1 MSNLCKSFLRAAK
14 LVVLT
19 AAAGGAI
26 LLMACEPAVPKP
38 QADTPTTPTTIPDHG
53 LGLERMDVRAYQSTH
68 ILRADPV
75 SLPSSVDIS
84 VDLPPPGDQKQQPSC
99 VGWAV
104 AYALKSFQER
114 TERGWPLTNNR
125 HIMSPAYVY
134 NQVKLPGGGAFFVD
148 AFSLVLNEGVSSWA
162 TMPYNPRD
170 DRTQPSAAARSEAA
184 NYKIADWG
192 SVLRTT
198 HAQFVRE
205 VKRHLVAQQPV
216 VIGIPVKPDFY
227 SLGENGNDIY
237 DDTSG
242 QTFGGHAIVIVGYDD
257 ARSAFKIINSWG
269 TGWGFGGYGWID
281 YDASDELIWE
291 AYVTKDV
298 RADVTPATPVAASN
312 PNPDNAATAVETD
325 TQLSWTKNDRTTSF
339 DVYIGTERNLSAAD
353 FQGSVAVPSFSTPLA
368 PGATYYWRVD
378 ARGPGGLT
386 NGRVWSF
393 TTAGGDVDTDTT
405 PSVAVINPD
414 VNRILKAGVL
424 TDRGV
429 YHSIAVGELAQLR
442 TGPGRDQLSGCIEE
456 REHENI
462 YEISPGCYR
471 GVGRQRDFIGQ
482 LLDTNGYDVS
492 YFEAGAMPAIDAD
505 DYDVVVVQD
514 PLKTNGRAFTK
525 ASMEGSVPDLLE
537 HVTSSRFRSRVAA
550 YHQSGGTLVLVGD
563 AVRLLESGTSR
574 LGANKTIRQVSV
586 DNTVSESN
594 SLLATQWLFVRGNP
608 FCGVDRSGSAE
619 YTASSTT
626 LLDSTGATLGRL
638 RLFNGNDIPVQNLW
652 SDTIYAPTDGT
663 SLLDVRV
670 AGTGN
675 YVLRG
680 NVCSPPVHTVTVDE
694 TVTSFMGYTLWNNR
708 KVFYIGS
715 DSFFDYRFRN
725 HEGAW
730 HAGQYIEINFRVTE
744 DGRRAVLELVK
755 KAAAESGNDL

>member
-1 MSNLCKSFLRAAK
+1 MSSTLCKSFLRAVTRHAAK
-14 LVVLT
+14 LVVLA
-19 AAAGGAI
+19 AAAGAAI
-26 LLMACEPAVPKP
+26 FLMACEPAVPKP
-38 QADTPTTPTTIPDHG
+38 QADTPTTPTTTPDYS
-53 LGLERMDVRAYQSTH
+53 LGLERMDVRAYQSTY

-84 VDLPPPGDQKQQPSC
+84 VDLPPPGDQERQPSC

-148 AFSLVLNEGVSSWA
+148 AFSLLLNEGVSSWA
-162 TMPYNPRD
+162 SMPYNSRD
-170 DRTQPSAAARSEAA
+170 DRTQPSAAARTEAA
-184 NYKIADWG
+184 DYKIADWG

-216 VIGIPVKPDFY
+216 VIGIPVKADFY
-227 SLGENGNDIY
+227 SIGEDGNEIY

-242 QTFGGHAIVIVGYDD
+242 PTFGGHAIVIVGYDD

-269 TGWGFGGYGWID
+269 TDWGLGGYGWID
-281 YDASDELIWE
+281 YAASDSLIWE
-291 AYVTKDV
+291 AYVTKDA

-339 DVYIGTERNLSAAD
+339 DVYIGTDRNLSAAD

-368 PGATYYWRVD
+368 PGATYYWRID
-378 ARGPGGLT
+378 ARGPGGVT
-386 NGRVWSF
+386 NGPVWSF
-393 TTAGGDVDTDTT
+393 TTAGGDVDTM
-405 PSVAVINPD
+405 PSVAIINPD

-424 TDRGV
+424 TNDGV
-429 YHSIAVGELAQLR
+429 YHSIAVGELADFR
-442 TGPGRDQLSGCIEE
+442 TGCIDRD
-456 REHENI
+456 RDNF
-462 YEISPGCYR
+462 YETTPGCYS

-492 YFEAGAMPAIDAD
+492 YFEASAMPAIDAD

-550 YHQSGGTLVLVGD
+550 YHGSGGTLVLVGD

-574 LGANKTIRQVSV
+574 LGANKTVRQVSV
-586 DNTVSESN
+586 DNTVSESS

-608 FCGVDRSGSAE
+608 FCGVDRSGSAA
-619 YTASSTT
+619 YTASRTT
-626 LLDSTGATLGRL
+626 LLDSPGATLGRL

-652 SDTIYAPTDGT
+652 SDTVYAPTDGT

-694 TVTSFMGYTLWNNR
+694 TVTSFMGYTLWNNQ

-730 HAGQYIEINFRVTE
+730 HAGQYIEIDFRVTE
-744 DGRRAVLELVK
+744 DGRRAILELVK
-755 KAAAESGNDL
+755 QAAAE

>member
-1 MSNLCKSFLRAAK
+1 MSTLRKSFPRTAQS
-14 LVVLT
+14 VLLAL
-19 AAAGGAI
+19 AAAGSAI
-26 LLMACEPAVPKP
+26 FLMACEPAVPKP
-38 QADTPTTPTTIPDHG
+38 QADTPTTPTTTPDYS
-53 LGLERMDVRAYQSTH
+53 LGLERMDVRAYQSTY

-84 VDLPPPGDQKQQPSC
+84 VDLPPPGDQERQPSC

-148 AFSLVLNEGVSSWA
+148 AFSLLLNEGVSSWA
-162 TMPYNPRD
+162 SMPYNSRD
-170 DRTQPSAAARSEAA
+170 DRTQPSAAARTEAA
-184 NYKIADWG
+184 DYKIADWG

-216 VIGIPVKPDFY
+216 VIGIPVKSDFY
-227 SLGENGNDIY
+227 QLKEGNEIY

-242 QTFGGHAIVIVGYDD
+242 PTFGGHAIVIVGYDD

-269 TGWGFGGYGWID
+269 TDWGIGGYGWID
-281 YDASDELIWE
+281 YAASDSLIWE
-291 AYVTKDV
+291 AYATKDA

-339 DVYIGTERNLSAAD
+339 DVYIGTDRNLSAAD

-368 PGATYYWRVD
+368 PGATYYWRID
-378 ARGPGGLT
+378 ARGPGGVT
-386 NGRVWSF
+386 NGPVWSF
-393 TTAGGDVDTDTT
+393 TTTGGDVDTDTM
-405 PSVAVINPD
+405 PSVAIINPD

-424 TDRGV
+424 TNKGV
-429 YHSIAVGELAQLR
+429 YHSIAVGELADFR
-442 TGPGRDQLSGCIEE
+442 TGCADGTEF
-456 REHENI
+456 
-462 YEISPGCYR
+462 YETTPGCYS

-574 LGANKTIRQVSV
+574 LGANKTVRQVSV

-608 FCGVDRSGSAE
+608 FCGVDRSGSAA
-619 YTASSTT
+619 YTASRTT
-626 LLDSTGATLGRL
+626 LLDSPGATLGRL

-652 SDTIYAPTDGT
+652 SDTVYAPTDGT
-663 SLLDVRV
+663 SLLDVLV

-694 TVTSFMGYTLWNNR
+694 TVTSFMGYTLWNNQ

-730 HAGQYIEINFRVTE
+730 HAGQYIEIDFRVTE
-744 DGRRAVLELVK
+744 DGRRAILELVK
-755 KAAAESGNDL
+755 QAAAE

>member
-1 MSNLCKSFLRAAK
+1 MSSTLCKSFLRAVTRHAAK
-14 LVVLT
+14 LVVLA
-19 AAAGGAI
+19 AAAGAAI
-26 LLMACEPAVPKP
+26 FLMACEPAVPKP
-38 QADTPTTPTTIPDHG
+38 QADTPTTPTTTPDYS
-53 LGLERMDVRAYQSTH
+53 LGLERMDVRAYQSTY

-84 VDLPPPGDQKQQPSC
+84 VDLPPPGDQERQPSC

-148 AFSLVLNEGVSSWA
+148 AFSLLLNEGVSSWA
-162 TMPYNPRD
+162 SMPYNSRD
-170 DRTQPSAAARSEAA
+170 DRTQPSAAARTEAA
-184 NYKIADWG
+184 DYKIADWG

-227 SLGENGNDIY
+227 SIGEDGNEIY

-242 QTFGGHAIVIVGYDD
+242 PTFGGHAIVIVGYDD

-269 TGWGFGGYGWID
+269 TDWGFGGYGWID
-281 YDASDELIWE
+281 YAASDSLIWE
-291 AYVTKDV
+291 AYVTKDA

-339 DVYIGTERNLSAAD
+339 DVYIGTDRNLSAAD

-368 PGATYYWRVD
+368 PGATYYWRID
-378 ARGPGGLT
+378 ARGPGGVT
-386 NGRVWSF
+386 NGPVWSF
-393 TTAGGDVDTDTT
+393 TTAGGDVDTDT
-405 PSVAVINPD
+405 SVAIINPD

-424 TDRGV
+424 TDKGV
-429 YHSIAVGELAQLR
+429 YHSLAVGELADFR
-442 TGPGRDQLSGCIEE
+442 TGCADGTEF
-456 REHENI
+456 
-462 YEISPGCYR
+462 YETTPGCYS
-471 GVGRQRDFIGQ
+471 GVGRQSDFIGQ

-492 YFEAGAMPAIDAD
+492 YFEASAMPAIDDD

-550 YHQSGGTLVLVGD
+550 YHGSGGTLVLVGD

-574 LGANKTIRQVSV
+574 LGANKTVRQVSV

-608 FCGVDRSGSAE
+608 FCGVDRSGSAA
-619 YTASSTT
+619 YTASRTT
-626 LLDSTGATLGRL
+626 LLDSPGATLGRL

-652 SDTIYAPTDGT
+652 SDTVYAPTDGT

-694 TVTSFMGYTLWNNR
+694 TVTSFMGYTLWNNQ

-730 HAGQYIEINFRVTE
+730 HA
-744 DGRRAVLELVK
+744 
-755 KAAAESGNDL
+755 

>member
-1 MSNLCKSFLRAAK
+1 MSSTLCKSFLRAVTRHAAK
-14 LVVLT
+14 LVVLA
-19 AAAGGAI
+19 AAAGAAI
-26 LLMACEPAVPKP
+26 FLMACEPAVPKP
-38 QADTPTTPTTIPDHG
+38 QADTPTTPTTTPDYS
-53 LGLERMDVRAYQSTH
+53 LGLERMDVRAYQSTY

-84 VDLPPPGDQKQQPSC
+84 VDLPPPGDQERQPSC

-148 AFSLVLNEGVSSWA
+148 AFSLLLNEGVSSWA
-162 TMPYNPRD
+162 SMPYNSRD
-170 DRTQPSAAARSEAA
+170 DRTQPSAAARTEAA
-184 NYKIADWG
+184 DYKIADWG

-216 VIGIPVKPDFY
+216 VIGIPVKADFY
-227 SLGENGNDIY
+227 SIGEDGNEIY

-242 QTFGGHAIVIVGYDD
+242 PTFGGHAIVIVGYDD

-269 TGWGFGGYGWID
+269 TDWGLGGYGWID
-281 YDASDELIWE
+281 YAASDSLIWE
-291 AYVTKDV
+291 AYVTKDA

-339 DVYIGTERNLSAAD
+339 DVYIGTDRNLSAAD

-368 PGATYYWRVD
+368 PGATYYWRID
-378 ARGPGGLT
+378 ARGPGGVT
-386 NGRVWSF
+386 NGPVWSF
-393 TTAGGDVDTDTT
+393 TTAGGDVDTM
-405 PSVAVINPD
+405 PSVAIINPD

-424 TDRGV
+424 TNDGV
-429 YHSIAVGELAQLR
+429 YHSIAVGELADFR
-442 TGPGRDQLSGCIEE
+442 TGCIDRD
-456 REHENI
+456 RDNF
-462 YEISPGCYR
+462 YETTPGCYS
-471 GVGRQRDFIGQ
+471 GVGRQSDFIGQ

-492 YFEAGAMPAIDAD
+492 YFEASAMPAIDAD

-550 YHQSGGTLVLVGD
+550 YHGSGGTLVLVGD

-574 LGANKTIRQVSV
+574 LGANKTVRQVSV

-608 FCGVDRSGSAE
+608 FCGVDRSGSAA
-619 YTASSTT
+619 YTASRTT
-626 LLDSTGATLGRL
+626 LLDSPGATLGRL

-652 SDTIYAPTDGT
+652 SDTVYAPTDGT

-694 TVTSFMGYTLWNNR
+694 TVTSFMGYTLWNNQ

-730 HAGQYIEINFRVTE
+730 HAGQYIEIDFRVTE
-744 DGRRAVLELVK
+744 DGRRAILELVK
-755 KAAAESGNDL
+755 QAAAE